1 MATEAYDVVRSIKE
15 LISNERASS
24 KDKIG
29 LALSAMQFAQT
40 KKMQN
45 IQLAGTQLDM
55 LQKVNAQMSQSAA
68 SQFINDTGFGYLYSP
83 TEDEDEREGVVVKA
97 VEKLTEAP
105 KINSK
110 TGENTGGYGFAVQD
124 ANRIVS
130 AMWSHKAGSNDEIL
144 SIADELNTKL
154 SSKGLSAGDAQ
165 FVGAF
170 VSGGYL
176 SQSEYERGYEESGNL
191 KAAAKTVE
199 NTKNIAAEMFE
210 MGSGEF
216 EIQRDISMGDSGV
229 GDLDAI
235 ISQFNNRDK
244 LDRVGGQTDINPQI
258 NEINKLNTSILS
270 KERDKSLVE
279 IELDNLTELS
289 RANLASSEQLERLES
304 IPLQVET
311 FDEDIN
317 TLNEQIVKR
326 NKDLSITSAVAAKN
340 ILRETQTEQGIEE
353 SSDIDLREL
362 SELLEK
368 YDPSIMEDVVEG
380 KPGSIFIESMKWGG
394 KLEKA
399 PAADKFKLLSLAK
412 SIDEQKNISTFKT
425 KFKED
430 FLGQEPDVPGYR
442 K

>member
-15 LISNERASS
+15 LVQNERESS
-24 KDKIG
+24 RDKIG
-29 LALSAMQFAQT
+29 LALTAMQFAQT

-55 LQKVNAQMSQSAA
+55 LKKVNAQMGQSAA

-83 TEDEDEREGVVVKA
+83 TEDEGERQEVVVKA
-97 VEKLTEAP
+97 VKKLTEAP

-130 AMWSHKAGSNDEIL
+130 AMWAHKAGSNDEIL

-154 SSKGLSAGDAQ
+154 SSGGLSASDDQ
-165 FVGAF
+165 FVTAF

-176 SQSEYERGYEESGNL
+176 SESEYERGYEESGNL

-216 EIQRDISMGDSGV
+216 EIQRDISMGG
-229 GDLDAI
+229 GNLDAMV
-235 ISQFNNRDK
+235 SEFNNRDK
-244 LDRVGGQTDINPQI
+244 VDRVGGGQADVNPQI
-258 NEINKLNTSILS
+258 KEINKLNASVIK

-317 TLNEQIVKR
+317 SLNEQIGKR
-326 NKDLSITSAVAAKN
+326 NKDLSITAALAAKN
-340 ILRETQTEQGIEE
+340 LLKETQTKYGIEE
-353 SSDIDLREL
+353 SNDIDLREL
-362 SELLEK
+362 SALLEK
-368 YDPSIMEDVVEG
+368 YDPSVMEDVVAG
-380 KPGSIFIESMKWGG
+380 KPGSIFLESVKWGG
-394 KLEKA
+394 KLKDA
-399 PAADKFKLLSLAK
+399 PASDKFKLLSLAK
-412 SIDEQKNISTFKT
+412 SIDEQKNIATFKT
-425 KFKED
+425 QFQED
-430 FLGQEPDVPGYR
+430 FLGRKPDTPGYR

>member
-15 LISNERASS
+15 LVQNEQASS
-24 KDKIG
+24 RDKIG
-29 LALSAMQFAQT
+29 FALTAMQFAQT

-83 TEDEDEREGVVVKA
+83 TADEDERGEAVVKA

-110 TGENTGGYGFAVQD
+110 TGENTGGYGFDAQD

-130 AMWSHKAGSNDEIL
+130 AMWAHKAGSHDEIL

-154 SSKGLSAGDAQ
+154 SSKGLSASDDQ
-165 FVGAF
+165 FVNAF

-176 SQSEYERGYEESGNL
+176 SQDEYEHGYEKSGNL
-191 KAAAKTVE
+191 KAAAKSVE

-216 EIQRDISMGDSGV
+216 EIQRDISMGG
-229 GDLDAI
+229 GDLDAL

-244 LDRVGGQTDINPQI
+244 VDRVSGQTDINPQI

-317 TLNEQIVKR
+317 TLNEQIIKR

-340 ILRETQTEQGIEE
+340 VLRETQTKYGIEE

-394 KLEKA
+394 KLKDA
-399 PAADKFKLLSLAK
+399 PASDKFKLLSLAK
-412 SIDEQKNISTFKT
+412 SIDEQKNIATFKT

-430 FLGQEPDVPGYR
+430 FLGRESKTPGYR